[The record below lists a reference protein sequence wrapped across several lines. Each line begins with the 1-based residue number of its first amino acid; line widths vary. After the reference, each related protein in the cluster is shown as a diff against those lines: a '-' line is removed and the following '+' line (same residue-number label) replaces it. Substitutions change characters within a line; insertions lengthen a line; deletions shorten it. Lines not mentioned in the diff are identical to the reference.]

1 MNGQHKEHIITT
13 SLRAPTGL
21 TIDYPNNKLFW
32 LDSKMHHIESSD
44 LDGKSRRRVVYNLHH
59 PFDVAVFGD
68 NVYWSDSILKT
79 VSSANKF
86 TGENKTVLIY
96 SENITSFV
104 PKGISIHHSLSQPSG
119 KLDVLC
125 MTAFPNFELKHVT
138 VCNKKEFSK
147 DFGHFI

>member
-1 MNGQHKEHIITT
+1 MNGQFKEDIITT
-13 SLRAPTGL
+13 LLRAPTGL

-44 LDGKSRRRVVYNLHH
+44 LDGKNRRHVVCNLHH

-86 TGENKTVLIY
+86 TGKSKRVLIRK
-96 SENITSFV
+96 EKIASFV

-119 KLDVLC
+119 
-125 MTAFPNFELKHVT
+125 ELT
-138 VCNKKEFSK
+138 LRA
-147 DFGHFI
+147 ILW

>member
-1 MNGQHKEHIITT
+1 MNGQHKEDIITT

-44 LDGKSRRRVVYNLHH
+44 FDGKNRRRIVAYDLLGLGH

-68 NVYWSDSILKT
+68 NVYWSDSMLKT

-125 MTAFPNFELKHVT
+125 MT
-138 VCNKKEFSK
+138 
-147 DFGHFI
+147 DFLN